1 MAITAAQVRGAR
13 AMLGITQSELA
24 EAADVKRL
32 AVVRFE
38 SGETSPHASTLAK
51 IEAALE
57 GRGIVFIETDAGAGV
72 ILAAGR

>member
-1 MAITAAQVRGAR
+1 MTVTAAQVRGAR

-24 EAADVKRL
+24 VAADVKRL

-38 SGETSPHASTLAK
+38 SGGTSPHASTLAK

-57 GRGIVFIETDAGAGV
+57 RRGIVFIETEAGVGV
-72 ILAAGR
+72 ILGAGR

>member
-1 MAITAAQVRGAR
+1 MAVTAAQVRGAR

-32 AVVRFE
+32 AIVRFE
-38 SGETSPHASTLAK
+38 SGETSPYASTLAK

-57 GRGIVFIETDAGAGV
+57 GRGIVFIQTEAGVGV
-72 ILAAGR
+72 ILCAAA